1 MVQQTGS
8 FLHRSLQWLGRAVLA
23 LLLVVFAG
31 VVYFVAT
38 EPVGYQKL
46 MSLRVGSVPE
56 PDWAAQDAPFDA
68 DRVIGAIPYR
78 GSSMLALV
86 LPADLYAA
94 TILEG
99 LGNCANKV
107 RGLSYYLEQR
117 DLQFQRID
125 LLPVDGYLRG
135 SGHVL
140 IRTRYLHNGEDR
152 VGLIDVLDGGVP
164 SRSGIPLDLAELR
177 ESPPFTVSITPLN
190 VRCDRQSDYYGTFL
204 ESVVFATVDSK
215 EIRSFFRWLESVY
228 VPFGDPRI
236 ERVVYNAIAIVLM
249 RFPSSYVSQEDYDK
263 LVNPNWGA
271 MLIAQAMTWS
281 VRVLLALLPLF
292 CVLKVLQRAR
302 SRKRVAADAAA
313 PGPGARGLPVP

>member
-1 MVQQTGS
+1 LKVALVQQTGS
-8 FLHRSLQWLGRAVLA
+8 FLHRSLQWLERAVLA
-23 LLLVVFAG
+23 LLLVVVAG

-56 PDWAAQDAPFDA
+56 PDWAAQEAPFDA
-68 DRVIGAIPYR
+68 DRVIGSIPYR

-140 IRTRYLHNGEDR
+140 IRTRYLHNGTDR
-152 VGLIDVLDGGVP
+152 IGLIDVLDGGIP

-177 ESPPFTVSITPLN
+177 EAPPFTVSITPLN
-190 VRCDRQSDYYGTFL
+190 ARCDRQSDYYGTFL
-204 ESVVFATVDSK
+204 DSVVVATAESK
-215 EIRSFFRWLESVY
+215 EIRGFFRWLESVY
-228 VPFGDPRI
+228 VPFGNPRV
-236 ERVVYNAIAIVLM
+236 ERVVYNATAIVLM

-271 MLIAQAMTWS
+271 MLIAQTMTWS

-292 CVLKVLQRAR
+292 CVLHVVQRVRIRKKVAVDGA
-302 SRKRVAADAAA
+302 VAAAAA
-313 PGPGARGLPVP
+313 